1 MNCVYFFVFFFILS
15 LSVSISICHKEQN
28 HASMKTTWW
37 KNSEKN
43 TLLSLHRRAK
53 CIRGS
58 LNYVETREKTQLKDW
73 EERKGEKSS
82 KCWPSDHE
90 RVMPVKHCNSIDL
103 QDDGWWCRS
112 HGTVIVVGSDR
123 TFTQLTAHENS
134 NWSTI
139 RKGKENAWFS
149 WERDESLLS
158 ISHQTIDINDST
170 V

>member
-1 MNCVYFFVFFFILS
+1 MCVLLRVLLHPLS
-15 LSVSISICHKEQN
+15 LCLYLYKPQRTKSRIDEN
-28 HASMKTTWW
+28 HMMK
-37 KNSEKN
+37 KLRKN

-58 LNYVETREKTQLKDW
+58 LNYVETRKKTQLKDW
-73 EERKGEKSS
+73 EERKREKSS